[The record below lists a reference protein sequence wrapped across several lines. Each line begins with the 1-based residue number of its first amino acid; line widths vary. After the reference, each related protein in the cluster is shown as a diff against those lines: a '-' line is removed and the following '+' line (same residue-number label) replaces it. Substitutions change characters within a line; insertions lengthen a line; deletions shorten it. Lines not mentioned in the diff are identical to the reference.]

1 MLKRIRPLR
10 GNGPW
15 ILVSAIGVAL
25 LVTPFAVAAG
35 EGRPLDGGARN
46 PSNNQSQAYERETE
60 IIADTNSYGTR
71 QSNKS
76 NNGGGAVYGCRSGPG
91 GTPANNEPCIRAN
104 NLSTGLAFE
113 FAFEGATGGTINSR
127 VPGATRKPFTTNAT
141 GVATGLNADQ
151 VDGQSAS
158 EIVASAQSLNKFAA
172 VQSDGTVAGGRGA
185 SGGNV
190 RTGVGTYTVTFNSA
204 VTGCALN
211 TTINATGTSGTSGA
225 TASGNTVTVVT
236 RAIVDAAGPPAETAG
251 DPADRPF
258 HLTVTC

>member
-1 MLKRIRPLR
+1 MLKRIRFRLPGR

-15 ILVSAIGVAL
+15 ILVSAIGAAL

-46 PSNNQSQAYERETE
+46 PSNNQSQAYNRETE
-60 IIADTNSYGTR
+60 IIANTSSYGTR

-76 NNGGGAVYGCRSGPG
+76 GNGGGAVYGCRSGAG
-91 GTPANNEPCIRAN
+91 GTPRNNEPCVRAN
-104 NLSTGLAFE
+104 NLSQGLAFE
-113 FAFEGATGGTINSR
+113 FAFEGAVGGTIDSR

-151 VDGQSAS
+151 VDGKSAT
-158 EIVASAQSLNKFAA
+158 EIVNDAQAQNKFA
-172 VQSDGTVAGGRGA
+172 TVTSTGGLSGGRGA
-185 SGGNV
+185 TAAA
-190 RTGVGTYTVTFNSA
+190 RTAGGTYSVVFTSDIS
-204 VTGCALN
+204 GCALN
-211 TTINATGTSGTSGA
+211 VTVNATGTAGTAGA

-236 RAIVDAAGPPAETAG
+236 RAIVDAGAETAG

-258 HLTVTC
+258 HLTVVC